1 MKVLTEFKVL
11 KLDIFHSSMT
21 PIILSLD
28 QQIIM
33 VKPSI
38 SLKQEVSLEVGEKMD
53 LYDMYLRFQE
63 TKKPRVSPSWTI

>member
-1 MKVLTEFKVL
+1 
-11 KLDIFHSSMT
+11 MT

-28 QQIIM
+28 QQIIV

-53 LYDMYLRFQE
+53 LYDMYLRLQ
-63 TKKPRVSPSWTI
+63 